1 MSRITQAHPWMSVEE
16 LKALLKRTNDRRT
29 AQKALVV
36 INVALQPCLAKDIA
50 VRVGVAKQ
58 TVHNWMSVYNRF
70 GPEKLFDNKPRKP
83 SENLLTEEE
92 ERSFMEPFIQ
102 WAATGQIAT
111 AKQIKRAFEEVLG
124 FEVHH
129 STIYRLLDR
138 HEWRRIKPL
147 SNHPKKD
154 KEAQEDFKKNS
165 GNHSWHYCPKG
176 PGGLPPGGFTNPG

>member
-36 INVALQPCLAKDIA
+36 INAALQPCLAKDIA

-92 ERSFMEPFIQ
+92 ETLFYGAVYSMGGHRSNRHRKANKE
-102 WAATGQIAT
+102 
-111 AKQIKRAFEEVLG
+111 G
-124 FEVHH
+124 F
-129 STIYRLLDR
+129 
-138 HEWRRIKPL
+138 RR
-147 SNHPKKD
+147 
-154 KEAQEDFKKNS
+154 
-165 GNHSWHYCPKG
+165 
-176 PGGLPPGGFTNPG
+176 GFGV